1 MTELH
6 DWFYEHQRPFP
17 WRVERSP
24 YKVWI
29 SEVML
34 QQTRAIVVIPY
45 FKRWMTLFPSVQA
58 LAEAPLELV
67 IKAWE
72 GLGYYSRAR
81 FLHQAAQQI
90 MQKFGGALP
99 DTREGL
105 MRIKGL
111 GPYTVGAIL
120 SFGFYQRAAAI
131 DGNVTRVLSRYF
143 QIEEPIHTS
152 RVKKQLELC
161 GEAILDAKE
170 PWVTAEAL
178 IELGAKVCRPV
189 PRCGECPLQGSC
201 QALQSGR
208 AAQLPIKPART
219 ETIHLKRMVACIESG
234 GYILVS
240 KGGVGKVM
248 ADLYEFPYFEVV
260 DLCAAVAE
268 KFGLATYPIVTLPK
282 VRHSFTRY
290 IAHLFPV
297 HLAALERPTLP
308 PFEWVAKEQLQQLPF
323 SSGHKKILANL

>member
-1 MTELH
+1 
-6 DWFYEHQRPFP
+6 
-17 WRVERSP
+17 
-24 YKVWI
+24 
-29 SEVML
+29 VML
-34 QQTRAIVVIPY
+34 QQTRAVVVISY
-45 FKRWMTLFPSVQA
+45 FKRWMALFPSIQT
-58 LAEAPLELV
+58 LAEAPLEQV

-90 MQKFGGALP
+90 MREFGGALP
-99 DTREGL
+99 NNREGL

-152 RVKKQLELC
+152 RAKKQLELR

-170 PWVTAEAL
+170 PWITAEAL
-178 IELGAKVCRPV
+178 IELGAEVCRPV
-189 PRCGECPLQGSC
+189 PRCGECPLRGSC
-201 QALQSGR
+201 QALRSGC
-208 AAQLPIKPART
+208 ATELPIKPARA

-234 GYILVS
+234 GYMLVS
-240 KGGVGKVM
+240 KGSPGRVM
-248 ADLYEFPYFEVV
+248 ADLYEFPYFEAD

-268 KFGLATYPIVTLPK
+268 KFGLATYPIAALAE

-290 IAHLFPV
+290 IAHLFPI
-297 HLAALERPTLP
+297 HLAALERPILP
-308 PFEWVAKEQLQQLPF
+308 PFEWVAKEQLRQLPF
-323 SSGHKKILANL
+323 SSGHKKILENL